1 MILQKRNRKLMLQ
14 LIKVAVDI
22 QHIQQMDLSD

>member
-1 MILQKRNRKLMLQ
+1 MILQNRNRELMLQ